1 MSWLSYL
8 DPLNWPSDLSNTFVN
23 QLENGLLYI
32 LALVLNSFLIVSNSM
47 VSLLINTFESILGAI
62 ISSAESV
69 GPFGL
74 PIFVIGTTVLIGT
87 AFLAFSVAKDVPVVG
102 SFV

>member
-8 DPLNWPSDLSNTFVN
+8 NPLNWPSDLSQSFVS
-23 QLENGLLYI
+23 QLESGLLYI
-32 LALVLNSFLIVSNSM
+32 VTLLLNSFLVLSNSM
-47 VSLLINTFESILGAI
+47 FSILINTFESILGAI
-62 ISSAESV
+62 ISLAESL

-74 PIFVIGTTVLIGT
+74 PIFVIGTTILIGT
-87 AFLAFSVAKDVPVVG
+87 AFLSFQVAKDVPVVG